1 MSNEQLRQEKS
12 SQQKV
17 AVIVPCYNEEAVIKE
32 SYRRTR
38 AVLDRLPQQTEII
51 YINDGSFDQTR
62 NLLNSLADADP
73 EVKVLHFSRNF
84 GHQPAVTAGINHCDA
99 DLAVII
105 DADMQDPPE
114 LIPELLDTQAREHAN
129 VVYCVRRSRA
139 GESFFKLFTAKA
151 FYRIM
156 NRMSEVN
163 FPLDTGDFRLIDRK
177 VINAFN
183 QLHERGKYIRGLISW
198 VGFHQVPFYYE
209 REARIAGETK
219 YPLGKMVR
227 FASNAMLYFSKK
239 PLQLAT
245 GLGFISVLVGIV
257 LAIWFTLGKVYG
269 FSNAEVGWTSIM
281 TSIIFFGG
289 VQLLTVGVLGQYV
302 GILFDEI
309 KARPEYIIDEQRNGT
324 TANKQKEA
332 YHEKI

>member
-257 LAIWFTLGKVYG
+257 LAIWFTLGKIYG

-289 VQLLTVGVLGQYV
+289 VQLLTVGVLWQYV

-309 KARPEYIIDEQRNGT
+309 KARPEYIIDEQRNVT